1 MRVFC
6 SQCGTANEGQ
16 PGTKVMCTNCTS
28 VFEVPGAASFGTA
41 QTVMSGTPPPAA
53 MQTPAPGPS
62 TQPGSPPFSTPT
74 PQNLPAGAPNWGAPA
89 VHPGQPGQLYP
100 APITQPTTGT
110 NGLAIASLVTGIL
123 CCFPFNLAAVICGA
137 IALQQINAPTP
148 TNPVGGKGLAIA
160 GISLGSISLL
170 FTVLGLIGSLVGHH

>member
-74 PQNLPAGAPNWGAPA
+74 PQNLPTGAPNWGAPA
-89 VHPGQPGQLYP
+89 AHPGQPGQLYP

-110 NGLAIASLVTGIL
+110 NGLAIASLVLGIL
-123 CCFPFNLAAVICGA
+123 CCVPIFPLGAVICGG
-137 IALQQINAPTP
+137 IAMQQLNANPTK
-148 TNPVGGKGLAIA
+148 GGRGLAIGGLVLGGLGLAFWILA
-160 GISLGSISLL
+160 GIGAA
-170 FTVLGLIGSLVGHH
+170 VGH